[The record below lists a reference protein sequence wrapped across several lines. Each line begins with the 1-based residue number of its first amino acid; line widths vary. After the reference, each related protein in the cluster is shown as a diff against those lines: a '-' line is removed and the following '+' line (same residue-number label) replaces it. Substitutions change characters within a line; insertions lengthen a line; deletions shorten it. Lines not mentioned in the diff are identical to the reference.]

1 MPKLTY
7 ETLIESK
14 EYKLWQN
21 LAEVQKKYNL
31 NEATFYDYKDLGG
44 CYWEPLLDRLYK
56 LGVMM
61 KVNKKLREI
70 KMDWLRPILYFGSR
84 SDGIIEFDGRHDV
97 VDKGAIA
104 DATQV
109 RFLFHRVINA
119 IKSIED
125 LTPENYKETYKVF
138 KGAIKNFFT
147 GLAKYVRD
155 SFRLMNAHI
164 KLILKPLLDLRK
176 SGYRLFSLE
185 REEEFYRD
193 LTLFKDKTDLNQFL
207 ISSTDFFK
215 WEKFKQTRD
224 TDPEQL
230 EEFMQ
235 KETDPN
241 YFLYTF
247 TNKIREEM
255 KKPPPNPYATTNNFH
270 SVNLKPSINSTEN
283 KVILP
288 NIHKKAKNKEK
299 DALRL
304 LEMEEKKKRMLTFP
318 NIEILSQKEPTRL
331 KHEAYQLKFEE
342 GLASIIT
349 YLNDK
354 QGKDFPYMIDTH
366 KIFVNIKYVP
376 NGRTLK
382 ATNFYIDQ
390 LISQIELLKQ
400 KCYEMKLNGLS
411 RVLMPI
417 TLNVDIIK
425 VLKEVFDLHNIIDNV
440 MGNYLLYDQYMFIY
454 NSIKFL
460 TQSTVEEQVE
470 KLKNRDYM
478 EDNIPKYVIYQSMC
492 KSVEVLLKMRQY
504 YKEEIGRPFKF
515 EDSYQITKHELEHEE
530 NEVIFAYEIS
540 DTFKRFLTPELT
552 ERKTLHDEEVKKFGR
567 FWLMEGFF
575 SKKDRNLWVE
585 AIDLLSTINE
595 LVREDIRD
603 SFIYPKTEG
612 LDLNENSQLNSSQN
626 SIDLNTSTISKK
638 GSSKR
643 KNTNT
648 KVNNNTITKQKSSN
662 KKLSLVRRNSKRQ
675 DSKGRS
681 SKKKLSRKKTIS
693 DVGSKKLPDDIN
705 VFRPPNIW
713 NFPYHRLFKLKHQH
727 EGENVIVEIRN
738 VDPTVN
744 YKDNRV
750 QKFMELFKQIFDN
763 MRTYWR
769 TEKPNAWD
777 YFFNKV
783 LKALGITYV
792 SYKMLQELEEEQK
805 RMEEENERK
814 RKEEEENEAKQRE
827 MMAFLEKQT
836 REQNIEKKMEEDF
849 KKEQEKLENKKDDK
863 DKGKGKKEVKK
874 KK

>member
-7 ETLIESK
+7 ESLIESK

-21 LAEVQKKYNL
+21 LAEVQKRYNL

-44 CYWEPLLDRLYK
+44 CYWEPLLDRIYK

-61 KVNKKLREI
+61 KVHKKLREI
-70 KMDWLRPILYFGSR
+70 KMDWIRPILYFGSR

-119 IKSIED
+119 IKSIDD
-125 LTPENYKETYKVF
+125 LNQDNYKATYKVF

-147 GLAKYVRD
+147 GLAKYVNN
-155 SFRLMNAHI
+155 SFRLMNNHI

-185 REEEFYRD
+185 REEQFYRD
-193 LTLFKDKTDLNQFL
+193 LTLFKDKNDLNQFL
-207 ISSTDFFK
+207 ISTTDFFK
-215 WEKFKQTRD
+215 WEKFKQAKETNM
-224 TDPEQL
+224 EQL
-230 EEFMQ
+230 NEFMD

-241 YFLYTF
+241 YFLYSF
-247 TNKIREEM
+247 TNKIREDM

-270 SVNLKPSINSTEN
+270 SVNLKPTNQIET
-283 KVILP
+283 KVVLP
-288 NIHKKAKNKEK
+288 NIHKKSKNKEK
-299 DALRL
+299 DTLRM
-304 LEMEEKKKRMLTFP
+304 LELEEKRKRILTFP

-382 ATNFYIDQ
+382 ATSFYIEQ
-390 LISQIELLKQ
+390 LINQIELVKQ

-411 RVLMPI
+411 RILMPI

-460 TQSTVEEQVE
+460 TQSSVDEQVE
-470 KLKNRDYM
+470 KLKNRDFM
-478 EDNIPKYVIYQSMC
+478 EESIPKYVIYQSMC

-504 YKEEIGRPFKF
+504 YKEEVGRPFKF
-515 EDSYQITKHELEHEE
+515 EDSYQITKHKLEDEE
-530 NEVIFAYEIS
+530 NEIIFAYELNDS
-540 DTFKRFLTPELT
+540 FKRFLTPELT
-552 ERKTLHDEEVKKFGR
+552 ERKSIHDAEVLKFGR

-575 SKKDRNLWVE
+575 NKKDKNLWVE

-603 SFIYPKTEG
+603 SFIFPKSEV
-612 LDLNENSQLNSSQN
+612 LDLNDNSGLNSSQN

-648 KVNNNTITKQKSSN
+648 SNN
-662 KKLSLVRRNSKRQ
+662 RRNSNTKLAIVRKGSKRH

-681 SKKKLSRKKTIS
+681 SRKKLSKKKTIKS
-693 DVGSKKLPDDIN
+693 VDSESKKIPDNIN
-705 VFRPPNIW
+705 VFRPPHIW
-713 NFPYHRLFKLKHQH
+713 NFPYHRLFKLKHQN
-727 EGENVIVEIRN
+727 EGENVIIEIRN
-738 VDPTVN
+738 VDPTVC

-750 QKFMELFKQIFDN
+750 QKFMNLFKQIFDSMKN
-763 MRTYWR
+763 YWK
-769 TEKPNAWD
+769 TEKPNTWD

-783 LKALGITYV
+783 LKALGISYV
-792 SYKMLQELEEEQK
+792 SYKMLQEQEAEQK
-805 RMEEENERK
+805 RIEEENEKK

-827 MMAFLEKQT
+827 MMEFLEKQT
-836 REQNIEKKMEEDF
+836 GEKNIEKKMEEDF
-849 KKEQEKLENKKDDK
+849 KKEQEELEKKDAK
-863 DKGKGKKEVKK
+863 DKGKAKKDVKK